1 MTSCRRRTIVFVL
14 LLAGTATRL
23 HAQAAECPASGLPL
37 WQAELGDAT
46 VYLMGSV
53 HLLRPDVYPLHDA
66 LYDAFDAARIVAFEL
81 DLTQVASAAPL
92 MMQRGTYQDG
102 TTLADRLPPE
112 LYEQL
117 VARVAELGLPA
128 QLFAPMKPWFASLML
143 SSLVL
148 QRGGYETAAG
158 IDMHFFERA
167 QAAGTAVI
175 GLETVEEQLD
185 VFEGLS
191 PAGQVAMLASTI
203 TELDDTLEQLDR
215 ATVLWQVGDAEGL
228 ARLVT
233 ESMADQGELTE
244 RILHERNRA
253 WVPRIEQLPERA
265 NPAIVIVGVAHLVG
279 EGSVIALLRERGHGV
294 LPVQACP
301 R

>member
-1 MTSCRRRTIVFVL
+1 MKPYHLGTFVLAL
-14 LLAGTATRL
+14 LLAGAAAPL
-23 HAQAAECPASGLPL
+23 HAQTEECPAAGLPL
-37 WQAELGDAT
+37 WQAEFGDAT

-53 HLLRPDVYPLHDA
+53 HLLRPEVYPLHDA
-66 LYDAFDAARIVAFEL
+66 LYDAFDAAHVVAFEL
-81 DLTQVASAAPL
+81 DLSQVAAAAPL

-102 TTLADRLPPE
+102 TTLADRLPPG

-128 QLFAPMKPWFASLML
+128 QLFAPMKPWLASLML

-167 QAAGTAVI
+167 QAAGTPVL

-191 PAGQVAMLASTI
+191 PAGQVAMLESTI
-203 TELDDTLEQLDR
+203 AELDDTLEQLDR
-215 ATVLWQVGDAEGL
+215 ATVLWRVGDAEGL

-233 ESMADQGELTE
+233 ESMADQRELTE

-253 WVPRIEQLPERA
+253 WVPRIEALPERGD
-265 NPAIVIVGVAHLVG
+265 PAVVIVGVAHLVG
-279 EGSVIALLRERGHGV
+279 EGSVIALLRERGHAV
-294 LPVQACP
+294 RPVQACP
-301 R
+301 Q